1 MTITKKSRLWS
12 LWSLSR
18 PYMSMEGMFKC
29 SNSMELKPSDFIHN
43 ITVAEHFKLVL
54 RSTDCFLK

>member
-1 MTITKKSRLWS
+1 
-12 LWSLSR
+12 
-18 PYMSMEGMFKC
+18 MSMEGMFKC
-29 SNSMELKPSDFIHN
+29 SNSMELKPSDFIHY